1 MAKKHPVAQLKKLGK
16 PCISSDNNYINN
28 INIQKLMKKVHQ
40 YVVFFACLLIGFTS
54 CKQEKK
60 LPRIGIAGISIEC
73 STFSPATS
81 DEAAFRVKEGEDLLN
96 SYPFLLQD
104 SVLRTKAEWLPTR
117 VSSATPGG
125 IVTREAYESITKKT
139 LDMLRENLPYDGLF
153 LDIHGAMSVQG
164 LEDPEG
170 DFIQRVRNVVG
181 YETVISTC
189 MDLHG
194 NVSHRLAQNTDLI
207 TCFRMAPH
215 EDRMISKRRTV
226 ANLIERFEKGLGK
239 PAYKAWV
246 YVPILLP
253 GEKTSTRVEPG
264 KSLYAK
270 LPSITAKEGV
280 TDAAIWIAYAWADE
294 PRNHGTVMVTG
305 DDKKAVEESAL
316 YLAKSFWDVRNKFEF
331 VAPTADLDV
340 CVQAALK
347 SDKKPYFISDMGDN
361 PTAGGAGDVTWTIH
375 ELSKYKEFQKA
386 GGKKLVYASLPGAEL
401 VKKAIE
407 AGIGGTVEGEA
418 GAKVD
423 NRYAPPFKLKG
434 TVVGINEKNVNNKAV
449 VIRMGAMDI
458 IVTEK
463 RTGFHYPKN
472 FEDLGIKPLE
482 TDIIVVKLG
491 YLTEGLYD
499 IRADWM
505 MALTRGGVDQ
515 DLEKLPYKNIHRPMF
530 PLDKDMADPEFKVE
544 FIPLSK

>member
-1 MAKKHPVAQLKKLGK
+1 
-16 PCISSDNNYINN
+16 
-28 INIQKLMKKVHQ
+28 MKRTYK
-40 YVVFFACLLIGFTS
+40 YLVFFACLMLGFTS
-54 CKQEKK
+54 CQQEKK

-81 DEAAFRVKEGEDLLN
+81 DEAAFRVKEGEDLLK
-96 SYPFLLQD
+96 SYPFFAQD
-104 SVLRTKAEWLPTR
+104 SALLTKAEWFPAR

-139 LDMLRENLPYDGLF
+139 LDMLKENLPYDGLY

-170 DFIQRVRNVVG
+170 DFIQRVRDVVG
-181 YETVISTC
+181 YETIISTS

-194 NVSHRLAQNTDLI
+194 NVSHRLAKNTDLI

-215 EDRMISKRRTV
+215 EDRMITKRRAV
-226 ANLIERFEKGLGK
+226 ANLVERLEKGLGK

-270 LPSITAKEGV
+270 IPQVTVKEGV
-280 TDAAIWIAYAWADE
+280 IDAAIWIAYAWADE
-294 PRNHGTVMVTG
+294 PRNHGCVMVTG
-305 DDKKAVEESAL
+305 DDKKAVEESARF
-316 YLAKSFWDVRNKFEF
+316 LAQSFWDVRHQFEF
-331 VAPTADLDV
+331 VAPTADLDI

-347 SDKKPYFISDMGDN
+347 SDKKPYFLSDMGDN

-375 ELSKYKEFQKA
+375 ELSKYKEFKNP
-386 GGKKLVYASLPGAEL
+386 GGKKLVYASLPGPEL
-401 VKKAIE
+401 VQKAIE
-407 AGIGGTVEGEA
+407 AGIGATVEGEA

-434 TVVGINEKNVNNKAV
+434 TVVGINEKYKHNKAV
-449 VIRMGAMDI
+449 VIHMGSMDI

-472 FEDLGIKPLE
+472 FEDLGINPLE

-499 IRADWM
+499 IHADWM

>member
-1 MAKKHPVAQLKKLGK
+1 
-16 PCISSDNNYINN
+16 
-28 INIQKLMKKVHQ
+28 MKKIHQ
-40 YVVFFACLLIGFTS
+40 YVVLFACLLMGLSS

-73 STFSPATS
+73 STFSPATT

-164 LEDPEG
+164 LKDPEG
-170 DFIQRVRNVVG
+170 DFIQRVREVVG

-194 NVSHRLAQNTDLI
+194 NVSHRLAKNTDLI

-226 ANLIERFEKGLGK
+226 GNLIERFEKGLGK

-270 LPSITAKEGV
+270 LPSVTSKEGV

-305 DDKKAVEESAL
+305 DDKKTVEESAL

-340 CVQAALK
+340 CVQAALM

-375 ELSKYKEFQKA
+375 ELSKYKEFKKA

-407 AGIGGTVEGEA
+407 AGIGA
-418 GAKVD
+418 GAQVD

-472 FEDLGIKPLE
+472 FEDLGINPLE

>member
-1 MAKKHPVAQLKKLGK
+1 
-16 PCISSDNNYINN
+16 
-28 INIQKLMKKVHQ
+28 
-40 YVVFFACLLIGFTS
+40 
-54 CKQEKK
+54 
-60 LPRIGIAGISIEC
+60 
-73 STFSPATS
+73 
-81 DEAAFRVKEGEDLLN
+81 
-96 SYPFLLQD
+96 
-104 SVLRTKAEWLPTR
+104 
-117 VSSATPGG
+117 
-125 IVTREAYESITKKT
+125 
-139 LDMLRENLPYDGLF
+139 
-153 LDIHGAMSVQG
+153 
-164 LEDPEG
+164 
-170 DFIQRVRNVVG
+170 
-181 YETVISTC
+181 
-189 MDLHG
+189 
-194 NVSHRLAQNTDLI
+194 
-207 TCFRMAPH
+207 MAPH
-215 EDRMISKRRTV
+215 EDRMITKRRAV
-226 ANLIERFEKGLGK
+226 NNLVERLEKGLGK

-270 LPSITAKEGV
+270 LPSVTAKEGV
-280 TDAAIWIAYAWADE
+280 IDAAIWIAYAWADE
-294 PRNHGTVMVTG
+294 PRNHGAVMVTG
-305 DDKKAVEESAL
+305 DDKQAVEESAL
-316 YLAKSFWDVRNKFEF
+316 YLAKSFWGVRNQFEF

-407 AGIGGTVEGEA
+407 AGIGATVEGEA
-418 GAKVD
+418 GAQVD

-434 TVVGINEKNVNNKAV
+434 TVVGINEKNVSNKAV

-472 FEDLGIKPLE
+472 FEDLGINPLE

>member
-1 MAKKHPVAQLKKLGK
+1 MKRIHIYVA
-16 PCISSDNNYINN
+16 
-28 INIQKLMKKVHQ
+28 
-40 YVVFFACLLIGFTS
+40 FFACLLLGFTS
-54 CKQEKK
+54 CQQEKK
-60 LPRIGIAGISIEC
+60 LLRIGIAGISIEC

-81 DEAAFRVKEGEDLLN
+81 DEAAFRVKEREDLLN
-96 SYPFLLQD
+96 SYPFFAQD
-104 SVLRTKAEWLPTR
+104 SVLRTKAEWFPAR

-139 LDMLRENLPYDGLF
+139 LDMLKENLPYDGLY

-170 DFIQRVRNVVG
+170 DFLQRVRDVVG
-181 YETVISTC
+181 YETIISTS

-194 NVSHRLAQNTDLI
+194 NVSHRLAKNTDLI

-215 EDRMISKRRTV
+215 EDRMITKRRAV
-226 ANLIERFEKGLGK
+226 NNLVERLEKGLGK

-270 LPSITAKEGV
+270 LPQVTTKEGV
-280 TDAAIWIAYAWADE
+280 IDAAIWIAYAWADE
-294 PRNHGTVMVTG
+294 PRNHGAVMVTG

-316 YLAKSFWDVRNKFEF
+316 YLAQSFWDVRHQFEF

-407 AGIGGTVEGEA
+407 AGIGATVEGEA
-418 GAKVD
+418 GAQVD

-434 TVVGINEKNVNNKAV
+434 TVVGINEKNVSNKAV

-472 FEDLGIKPLE
+472 FEDLGINPLE